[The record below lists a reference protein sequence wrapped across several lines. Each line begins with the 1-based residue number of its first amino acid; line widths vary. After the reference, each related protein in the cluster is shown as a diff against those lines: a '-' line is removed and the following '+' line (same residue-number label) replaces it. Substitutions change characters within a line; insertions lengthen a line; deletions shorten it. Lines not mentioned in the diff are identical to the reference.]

1 MDRAEL
7 EPALALVAERA
18 RAYLAGL
25 DDAPLHAPNV
35 EEAAW
40 SFDGS
45 LPEQGSG
52 AEATLVRLLDEG
64 LDGTIA
70 SAGPRNFHFVT
81 GGVTPAA
88 LGADWL
94 ASLLDQ
100 NSFAWVE
107 SPLGAQLE
115 RVALR
120 WLRELF
126 DLPADWG
133 GVLTTGATMANF
145 VCLGTARRWW
155 GERHDRDIDQDGFFG
170 LPPVPVFSSGY
181 VHATAIKAL
190 GMLGIGRANVRTFAA
205 DEAGRLDATALREA
219 LRALD
224 GAPAILVGNAGEVNA
239 GDFDPLDELADLAE
253 EHGAWLH
260 VDGAFGLF
268 ARVSP
273 ETAPLAAG
281 AERADSVTADGH
293 KWLNVPYECGFA
305 FVRDPSRLLPVFN
318 ASAAYLPQDDPDRP
332 NYGLLGPESSRRGRS
347 FAVWATLA
355 AYGRAGYRE
364 LVERNVGQARLAA
377 ELVDAAPDLERLA
390 PTPLNIVCFR
400 YRPED
405 VPEEELDELNTRLG
419 EALLADG
426 RVYAGTTRYRGRVAF
441 RPAFVN
447 WRTRDQDVELL
458 VRTIRELG
466 ASLR

>member
-1 MDRAEL
+1 VDRAEL

-52 AEATLVRLLDEG
+52 AEATLVRMLDEG

-155 GERHDRDIDQDGFFG
+155 GERHDRDIDQDGFSG

-224 GAPAILVGNAGEVNA
+224 GAPGILVGNAGEVNA

-273 ETAPLAAG
+273 DTAPLAAG

>member
-1 MDRAEL
+1 
-7 EPALALVAERA
+7 
-18 RAYLAGL
+18 
-25 DDAPLHAPNV
+25 
-35 EEAAW
+35 
-40 SFDGS
+40 
-45 LPEQGSG
+45 
-52 AEATLVRLLDEG
+52 
-64 LDGTIA
+64 
-70 SAGPRNFHFVT
+70 
-81 GGVTPAA
+81 
-88 LGADWL
+88 
-94 ASLLDQ
+94 
-100 NSFAWVE
+100 
-107 SPLGAQLE
+107 
-115 RVALR
+115 
-120 WLRELF
+120 
-126 DLPADWG
+126 
-133 GVLTTGATMANF
+133 
-145 VCLGTARRWW
+145 
-155 GERHDRDIDQDGFFG
+155 
-170 LPPVPVFSSGY
+170 VPVFSSGY

-224 GAPAILVGNAGEVNA
+224 GAPGILVGNAGEVNA

-273 ETAPLAAG
+273 DTAPLAAG